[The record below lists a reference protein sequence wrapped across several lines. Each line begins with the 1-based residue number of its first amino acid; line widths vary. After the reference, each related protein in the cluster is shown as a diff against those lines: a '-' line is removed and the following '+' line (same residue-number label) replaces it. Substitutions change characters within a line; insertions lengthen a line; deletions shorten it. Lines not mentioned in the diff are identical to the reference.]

1 MSTEDLNIIVETIDK
16 NIVDVIDNNNLII
29 SCYEVEIDP
38 NYILDFAREI
48 AKELFSIEEEFDYYY
63 YILLSKNNVYI
74 KIDWQ
79 TYPEQ
84 KLAIIYTQVCKSLNS
99 ID

>member
-16 NIVDVIDNNNLII
+16 NVLDVIDNNNLII
-29 SCYEVEIDP
+29 SCYEVEIDS
-38 NYILDFAREI
+38 NYIMDFVREI
-48 AKELFSIEEEFDYYY
+48 AKELKSIEEEFDYY

-84 KLAIIYTQVCKSLNS
+84 KLAIIYTQVCESLNS